1 MEILLL
7 NEDFGDSSL
16 FGIFSLTVGL
26 DNGVDVVDLGAVG
39 LDSVGLD
46 SVGLDFVGWD
56 SVGLDSVGLD
66 SVGLDSVGLDS
77 VGLGNV
83 GSIGGLTV
91 LVGELDLSVFGI
103 GLTSIFGNS
112 SF

>member
-39 LDSVGLD
+39 LDSVGL
-46 SVGLDFVGWD
+46 D

-112 SF
+112 SFGFSSFFIG